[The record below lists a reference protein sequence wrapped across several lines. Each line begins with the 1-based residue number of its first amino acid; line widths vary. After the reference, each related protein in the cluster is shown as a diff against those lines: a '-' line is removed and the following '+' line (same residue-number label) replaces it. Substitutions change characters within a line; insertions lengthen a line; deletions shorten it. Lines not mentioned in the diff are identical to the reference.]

1 MFHEKNSQK
10 WKDFHKIKYYRITNN
25 KILKMN
31 FQRKILIILSMN
43 KTRNNDKLL
52 V

>member
-1 MFHEKNSQK
+1 M
-10 WKDFHKIKYYRITNN
+10 NN

-43 KTRNNDKLL
+43 KTRNNNRLL
-52 V
+52 VYL

>member
-1 MFHEKNSQK
+1 MFHEKNESK
-10 WKDFHKIKYYRITNN
+10 MKRFHKVKYYRIKNN

-31 FQRKILIILSMN
+31 FQRKILIIWSMN
-43 KTRNNDKLL
+43 KTWNNNKLL